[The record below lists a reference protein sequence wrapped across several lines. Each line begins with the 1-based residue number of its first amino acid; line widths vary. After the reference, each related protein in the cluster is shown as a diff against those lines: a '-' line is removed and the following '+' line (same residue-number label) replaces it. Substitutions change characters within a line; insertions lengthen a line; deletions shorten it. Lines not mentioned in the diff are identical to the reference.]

1 MTIIFGLL
9 SAFSY
14 GYADFVGA
22 LAAKRVRAISVT
34 TISFIFGLLIA
45 TALSFVVGAN
55 FSQAAIT
62 SGIYAGIASGIAI
75 SCLYAALALGPI
87 SIVSPLT
94 AVISAIIPVIFD
106 LATGAQL
113 GPFALVAIG
122 LVLVAVVLV
131 AFVPGQDFRL
141 PSLRALIYSVGA
153 GLGFAGIFVFL
164 DGAPS
169 DSGLATL
176 IVMRIVGVALMLVG
190 LAYAFFRYRPKQF
203 LETEI
208 FGRSLIWL
216 VLLAGSGDVLGNVFF
231 LVATRAGE
239 LAIAAVLTSLYP
251 VGTILLARIVLKERI
266 AKSQSLGIVLA
277 IGACVLIAIG
287 KPA

>member
-1 MTIIFGLL
+1 VTIIFGLL

-22 LAAKRVRAISVT
+22 LAAKKVRAISVT

-106 LATGAQL
+106 LATGAEL

-176 IVMRIVGVALMLVG
+176 IVMRIVGVLLMLAG
-190 LAYAFFRYRPKQF
+190 LAYAFLRYRPKQF

-208 FGRSLIWL
+208 FSRSLIWL

>member
-14 GYADFVGA
+14 GYADFVGG
-22 LAAKRVRAISVT
+22 LAAKKVRALTVT
-34 TISFIFGLLIA
+34 TISFCFGLLLAIFMS
-45 TALSFVVGAN
+45 LFVGAN
-55 FSQAAIT
+55 FSQAAIS

-94 AVISAIIPVIFD
+94 AVISAVIPVIFD
-106 LATGAQL
+106 LATGAEL
-113 GPFALVAIG
+113 GPFALIAIG

-141 PSLRALIYSVGA
+141 PSLRALLYSLGA
-153 GLGFAGIFVFL
+153 GVGFAGIFVFL

-176 IVMRIVGVALMLVG
+176 IVMRVVGITLMLAG
-190 LAYAFFRYRPKQF
+190 LTYAFFKYRPKQF
-203 LETEI
+203 LETSI

>member
-94 AVISAIIPVIFD
+94 AVISAVIPVIFD
-106 LATGAQL
+106 LATGAEL

-176 IVMRIVGVALMLVG
+176 IVMRIVGVLLMLAG

-208 FGRSLIWL
+208 FSRSLFWL

>member
-1 MTIIFGLL
+1 VTIIFGLL

-22 LAAKRVRAISVT
+22 LAAKKVRALTVT
-34 TISFIFGLLIA
+34 TISFCFGLLLAIFMS
-45 TALSFVVGAN
+45 LFVGAN
-55 FSQAAIT
+55 FSQAAIS

-94 AVISAIIPVIFD
+94 AVISAVIPVIFD
-106 LATGAQL
+106 LATGAEL
-113 GPFALVAIG
+113 GPFALIAIG

-141 PSLRALIYSVGA
+141 PSLRALLYSLGA
-153 GLGFAGIFVFL
+153 GVGFAGIFVFL

-169 DSGLATL
+169 DSGLSTL
-176 IVMRIVGVALMLVG
+176 IVMRVVGITLMLAG
-190 LAYAFFRYRPKQF
+190 LSYAFYKYRPKQF
-203 LETEI
+203 LETSI

-287 KPA
+287 KPV

>member
-22 LAAKRVRAISVT
+22 LAAKKVRAITVT

-45 TALSFVVGAN
+45 TGLSIVVGAN
-55 FSQAAIT
+55 LSQAAIT

-106 LATGAQL
+106 LASGAEL
-113 GPFALVAIG
+113 GPFVLGAIA

-176 IVMRIVGVALMLVG
+176 IVMRIVGVALMLAG
-190 LAYAFFRYRPKQF
+190 LSYAFFRYRPKQF

>member
-22 LAAKRVRAISVT
+22 LAAKKVRAITVT
-34 TISFIFGLLIA
+34 TVAFVFGLVIA
-45 TALSFVVGAN
+45 TVLSIFVGAN

-94 AVISAIIPVIFD
+94 AVISAIIPVVFD
-106 LATGAQL
+106 LATGAKL
-113 GPFALVAIG
+113 GPFALVAIV

-141 PSLRALIYSVGA
+141 PSARAVLYSIGA
-153 GLGFAGIFVFL
+153 GVGFAGIFVFL

-169 DSGLATL
+169 DSGLSTL
-176 IVMRIVGVALMLVG
+176 IVMRIVGIALMFAG

-203 LETEI
+203 LETAV
-208 FGRSLIWL
+208 FSRSIIWL
-216 VLLAGSGDVLGNVFF
+216 VLLAGLGDVLGNVFF

-239 LAIAAVLTSLYP
+239 LAIAAVLTALYP

>member
-1 MTIIFGLL
+1 VTIIFGLL

-22 LAAKRVRAISVT
+22 LAAKKVRALTVT
-34 TISFIFGLLIA
+34 TISFCFGLLLAIFMS
-45 TALSFVVGAN
+45 LFVGAN
-55 FSQAAIT
+55 FSQAAIS

-94 AVISAIIPVIFD
+94 AVISAVIPVIFD
-106 LATGAQL
+106 LATGAEL
-113 GPFALVAIG
+113 GPFALIAIG

-141 PSLRALIYSVGA
+141 PSLRALFYSLGA
-153 GLGFAGIFVFL
+153 GVGFAGIFVFL

-169 DSGLATL
+169 DSGLSTL
-176 IVMRIVGVALMLVG
+176 IVMRVVGITLMLAG
-190 LAYAFFRYRPKQF
+190 LTYAFFKYRPKQF
-203 LETEI
+203 LETSI

-251 VGTILLARIVLKERI
+251 VGTILLARIVLNERI

>member
-22 LAAKRVRAISVT
+22 LAAKKVRAISVT

-106 LATGAQL
+106 LATGAEL

-176 IVMRIVGVALMLVG
+176 IVMRIVGVTLMLAG

>member
-22 LAAKRVRAISVT
+22 LAAKKVRAVTVT
-34 TISFIFGLLIA
+34 TVAFCFGLLFAIV
-45 TALSFVVGAN
+45 LSFFIGAN

-94 AVISAIIPVIFD
+94 AVISAIISVIFD
-106 LATGAQL
+106 LTTGASL
-113 GPFALVAIG
+113 GPYSLIAIALI
-122 LVLVAVVLV
+122 LVAVVLV

-141 PSLRALIYSVGA
+141 PSLKAVLYSLGA
-153 GLGFAGIFVFL
+153 GFGFAGIFVFL

-176 IVMRIVGVALMLVG
+176 IVMRIVGIALMLAG
-190 LAYAFFRYRPKQF
+190 LTYAFIKYRPKQF
-203 LETEI
+203 LETSV

-231 LVATRAGE
+231 LIATRAGE

-266 AKSQSLGIVLA
+266 AKSQTLGIVLA
-277 IGACVLIAIG
+277 IAACVLIAIG

>member
-1 MTIIFGLL
+1 VTIIFGLL

-22 LAAKRVRAISVT
+22 LAAKKVRALTVT
-34 TISFIFGLLIA
+34 TISFCFGLLIA
-45 TALSFVVGAN
+45 SALSFFVGAN
-55 FSQAAIT
+55 FSPAAI
-62 SGIYAGIASGIAI
+62 SAGIFAGIASGIAI

-94 AVISAIIPVIFD
+94 AVISAVIPVIFD
-106 LATGAQL
+106 LATGAEL
-113 GPFALVAIG
+113 GPFALIAIC

-141 PSLRALIYSVGA
+141 PSLRALFYSLGA
-153 GLGFAGIFVFL
+153 GVGFAGIFVFL

-169 DSGLATL
+169 DSGLSTL
-176 IVMRIVGVALMLVG
+176 IVMRVVGITLMLAG
-190 LAYAFFRYRPKQF
+190 LTYAFFKYRPKQF
-203 LETEI
+203 LETSI
-208 FGRSLIWL
+208 FSRSLIWL

>member
-22 LAAKRVRAISVT
+22 LAAKKVRAVTVT
-34 TISFIFGLLIA
+34 TIAFCFGLLFAIG
-45 TALSFVVGAN
+45 LSFFVGAN

-62 SGIYAGIASGIAI
+62 SGVYAGIASGIAI

-94 AVISAIIPVIFD
+94 AVLSALIPVVYD
-106 LATGAQL
+106 LAAGAAL
-113 GPFALVAIG
+113 GPFSLIAIV

-141 PSLRALIYSVGA
+141 PSPRAVLYSVGA
-153 GLGFAGIFVFL
+153 GVGFAGIFVFL

-176 IVMRIVGVALMLVG
+176 IVMRVVGIGLMLAG
-190 LAYAFFRYRPKQF
+190 LTYAFFKYRPKQF
-203 LETEI
+203 LETSI

-216 VLLAGSGDVLGNVFF
+216 VVLAGLGDVLGNVFF
-231 LVATRAGE
+231 LVSTRAGE

-266 AKSQSLGIVLA
+266 AKSQTLGIVLA
-277 IGACVLIAIG
+277 IAACVLIAIG

>member
-1 MTIIFGLL
+1 VTIIFGLL

-22 LAAKRVRAISVT
+22 LAAKKVRAITVT
-34 TISFIFGLLIA
+34 TIAFSFGLLFAI
-45 TALSFVVGAN
+45 TLSFFVGAN

-62 SGIYAGIASGIAI
+62 AGIYAGIASGIAI

-94 AVISAIIPVIFD
+94 AVISALIPVIFD
-106 LATGAQL
+106 LTTGTEL
-113 GPFALVAIG
+113 GPFGLIAIV

-141 PSLRALIYSVGA
+141 PSLRALLYSVGA
-153 GLGFAGIFVFL
+153 GVGFAGIFVFL
-164 DGAPS
+164 DAAPS
-169 DSGLATL
+169 DSGLSTL
-176 IVMRIVGVALMLVG
+176 IVMRIVGILLMLTG
-190 LAYAFFRYRPKQF
+190 LTYAFFKYRPKQF
-203 LETEI
+203 LETSV

-266 AKSQSLGIVLA
+266 AKSQTLGIVLA